1 VGHSPFTVVILA
13 FIWGATAL
21 AGLSFL
27 HGAYK
32 DRQKPPAKGVRGV
45 VLEVKFRLKLAA
57 GVGLLLTVIGG
68 VAWLALNWR

>member
-1 VGHSPFTVVILA
+1 MGNNPATVVILA
-13 FIWGATAL
+13 FIWGVTAL

-32 DRQKPPAKGVRGV
+32 EKMKPPAKGVRAV

-57 GVGLLLTVIGG
+57 GAGLLLTVITGM
-68 VAWLALNWR
+68 VWLALNWN